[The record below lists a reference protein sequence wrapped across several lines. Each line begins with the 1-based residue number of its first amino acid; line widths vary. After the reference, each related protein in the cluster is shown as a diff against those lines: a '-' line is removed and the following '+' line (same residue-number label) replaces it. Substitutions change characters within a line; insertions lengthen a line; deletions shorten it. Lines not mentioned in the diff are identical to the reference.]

1 MRQTAV
7 ATAPISRTAKHAG
20 LGTTRKQA
28 STYTQGLSCNGKRA
42 VKKVFVKIKNG
53 TILAYVKKKY

>member
-20 LGTTRKQA
+20 HGTTRRPA
-28 STYTQGLSCNGKRA
+28 PMYMPDSSCNGKRA

>member
-20 LGTTRKQA
+20 HGTTRKQA
-28 STYTQGLSCNGKRA
+28 STYTQVSSCNGKIA